1 MEHRH
6 SPRPSSNFS
15 LNPKTF
21 LKFCFAEADGQQM
34 SVDKPGPEPGWKRSR
49 TLERVRTMVGDFLR
63 PRDVRLRQ
71 HLGVISNRYL
81 IRANGLVL
89 PAATTFVAVLWSQSH
104 RGRLLIWA
112 AVAIIFALVQ
122 IWLRRGSLGSWIHS
136 YRWWSPSL
144 MLGSGLI
151 WGAPTL
157 IAMPSSAEWQAMLA
171 MLLVGMISANT
182 IYGAASRRS
191 FFAFQVPIVAMSAYG
206 FVQYSTTFTSALA
219 LIVGLSGIVSV
230 VLLQQS
236 SELVLSIVRLDD
248 RNKTLMGELAHRADH
263 DVLTGAATRLVFQER
278 VRSDL
283 VESRRGG
290 LETAVL
296 FIDVDRFK
304 NINDNHG
311 HEFGDHLL
319 VEVARRISTQ
329 LRPNDVLARFGG
341 DEFTV
346 LLSQLTTPDDA
357 LTIAERI
364 QQTIA
369 ASFEFG
375 GRRIKVTASIG
386 VAHSDDGEESP
397 ESLLRKADA
406 ALYRSKHL
414 GRDRVQTFDE
424 SLRNSL
430 RNKAASEEEVR
441 SAFRDRK
448 LRMWF
453 QPEVDLATGQITGAE
468 ALARWIHPDGV
479 RLAGDFIPE
488 MEQLGMFREMSMT
501 QGRGIQLA
509 LGQFGPRTPEGFRLH
524 TNISA
529 SYLSDRRWIS
539 AFVKSF
545 EEVGL
550 DPSRIAFEVTETAVI
565 KDTAIAHAWLQEAR
579 DAGITIFLDDFG
591 MGYSSLGIFT
601 ELPVDGLKVD
611 MSFVRQLHTSAS
623 ARAIVG
629 ATAHLAETLGL
640 KIIAEGVETVQQV
653 EALLELGVHHGQ
665 GFLYSPAVP
674 HRDFASW
681 LTDGPPWNH
690 HAATGSSITKAS

>member
-1 MEHRH
+1 MAR
-6 SPRPSSNFS
+6 
-15 LNPKTF
+15 
-21 LKFCFAEADGQQM
+21 
-34 SVDKPGPEPGWKRSR
+34 
-49 TLERVRTMVGDFLR
+49 DFLR
-63 PRDVRLRQ
+63 PRDVRLRHQ
-71 HLGVISNRYL
+71 LGIISNRYL
-81 IRANGLVL
+81 IRANGLAV
-89 PAATTFVAVLWSQSH
+89 PAAATFVAVLWSQSH
-104 RGRLLIWA
+104 RDRLLIWA
-112 AVAIIFALVQ
+112 AVAIIFALIQ
-122 IWLRRGSLGSWIHS
+122 IWFRRGHQDWIHN
-136 YRWWSPSL
+136 YRFWSPAL
-144 MLGSGLI
+144 MAGSGII
-151 WGAPTL
+151 WGTPTL
-157 IAMPSSAEWQAMLA
+157 VAMPTSAEWQAMLA

-191 FFAFQVPIVAMSAYG
+191 FFAFQFPVVAMSAYG
-206 FVQYSTTFTSALA
+206 FERYSTTFTSALA
-219 LIVGLSGIVSV
+219 LIVGFSGIVSV

-236 SELVLSIVRLDD
+236 SELVLSIVRLGD

-263 DVLTGAATRLVFQER
+263 DSLTGAATRLVFQER
-278 VRSDL
+278 VRNDL

-290 LETAVL
+290 LDTAVL

-304 NINDNHG
+304 TINDNHG

-319 VEVARRISTQ
+319 IEVARRISTQ

-346 LLSQLTTPDDA
+346 LLSQLSTPNDA
-357 LTIAERI
+357 VAIAERI

-369 ASFEFG
+369 SGFEFD

-386 VAHSDDGEESP
+386 LAHSDDNEESP

-424 SLRNSL
+424 SLRASL
-430 RNKAASEEEVR
+430 LSKAVSEEEIR
-441 SAFRDRK
+441 TAFRDRK

-453 QPEVDLATGQITGAE
+453 QPEVDLATGEISGTE
-468 ALARWIHPDGV
+468 ALARWVHPTGL
-479 RLAGDFIPE
+479 RLAGDFIPDV
-488 MEQLGMFREMSMT
+488 EQLGMFRELSMA

-509 LGQFGPRTPEGFRLH
+509 LSEFGSQLPPGFRIH

-529 SYLSDRRWIS
+529 NYLNDRRWIS

-545 EEVGL
+545 EQVGL
-550 DPSRIAFEVTETAVI
+550 DPSLIAFEVTETAVI
-565 KDTAIAHAWLQEAR
+565 KDVAIAHAWLQEAR
-579 DAGITIFLDDFG
+579 DVGITIFLDDFG

-611 MSFVRQLHTSAS
+611 MSFVRQLHSSPS

-629 ATAHLAETLGL
+629 ATAHLADTLGL
-640 KIIAEGVETVQQV
+640 KIIAEGVESIDQA
-653 EALLELGVHHGQ
+653 EALLELGVQYGQ

-674 HRDFASW
+674 HKEFAAW
-681 LTDGPPWNH
+681 LTDGPPWMNH
-690 HAATGSSITKAS
+690 IRGASTTAAS

>member
-1 MEHRH
+1 MQRV
-6 SPRPSSNFS
+6 
-15 LNPKTF
+15 
-21 LKFCFAEADGQQM
+21 QM
-34 SVDKPGPEPGWKRSR
+34 TAR
-49 TLERVRTMVGDFLR
+49 DFLQ

-71 HLGVISNRYL
+71 HLGIISNRYL
-81 IRANGLVL
+81 LRANLL
-89 PAATTFVAVLWSQSH
+89 AIPAAATFVAVLWSQSH
-104 RGRLLIWA
+104 RGRLLLWA
-112 AVAIIFALVQ
+112 TAAMVFALAQ
-122 IWLRRGSLGSWIHS
+122 LWWRRGGSAALVHRNW
-136 YRWWSPSL
+136 WWSPTL
-144 MLGSGLI
+144 MAGSGFI
-151 WGAPTL
+151 WGIPAL
-157 IAMPSSAEWQAMLA
+157 VAMPATAEWEAMLA

-191 FFAFQVPIVAMSAYG
+191 FFAFQVPVVALSAYG
-206 FVQYSTTFTSALA
+206 FALHGSTFTSALS
-219 LIVGLSGIVSV
+219 LIVAFSGIVSV

-248 RNKTLMGELAHRADH
+248 RNKTLLGELEHRVDH
-263 DVLTGAATRLVFQER
+263 DSLTGAATRSVFQER
-278 VRSDL
+278 VRDDL
-283 VESRRGG
+283 IESRRGG
-290 LETAVL
+290 CETAVL

-304 NINDNHG
+304 TINDNHG

-319 VEVARRISTQ
+319 IEVARRISTQ

-346 LLSQLTTPDDA
+346 LLSQLATPNDA
-357 LTIAERI
+357 VMIAERI

-369 ASFEFG
+369 SSFEFG
-375 GRRIKVTASIG
+375 GRSIRVTASIG
-386 VAHSDDGEESP
+386 VAHSEDTFESP

-414 GRDRVQTFDE
+414 GRDRVQAFDE
-424 SLRNSL
+424 SLRLSL
-430 RNKAASEEEVR
+430 RNKAASEADIR
-441 SAFRDRK
+441 TAFRERE

-453 QPEVDLATGQITGAE
+453 QPEVDLATGEITGTE
-468 ALARWIHPDGV
+468 ALARWVRADGV
-479 RLAGDFIPE
+479 GLAGEFIPE
-488 MEQLGMFREMSMT
+488 MEQLGMFRELSMT

-509 LGQFGPRTPEGFRLH
+509 LAEFGANIPDGFRMH

-529 SYLSDRRWIS
+529 NYLSDRRWIT

-545 EEVGL
+545 EQVGL

-565 KDTAIAHAWLQEAR
+565 KDVAIAHSWLQEAR

-591 MGYSSLGIFT
+591 MGYSSLGIFA

-611 MSFVRQLHTSAS
+611 MSFVRQLHRSAS

-640 KIIAEGVETVQQV
+640 KIIAEGIETTEQA
-653 EALLELGVHHGQ
+653 EALLELGVNHGQ

-674 HRDFASW
+674 HKEFSRWLASR
-681 LTDGPPWNH
+681 PPWLG
-690 HAATGSSITKAS
+690 HAAASSLVIKAS